1 MAITGD
7 FTRSGSIK
15 HLVMRK
21 LILLILAG
29 LYTLNPYDI
38 LPDLLVGWGW
48 LDDLIIWIL
57 LLKFVLLR
65 KQKFAQNQR
74 FHDRAGDSNKGG
86 YSNRR
91 HAGPGAQEAE
101 DTASWDPHR
110 ILGVDRSATTEEI
123 KHAYRELANK
133 YHPDKLEH
141 LGDEFKSL
149 AEKRFKEIQQ
159 AYQELS
165 GKGG

>member
-1 MAITGD
+1 MW
-7 FTRSGSIK
+7 
-15 HLVMRK
+15 K
-21 LILLILAG
+21 LILIILAV

-38 LPDLLVGWGW
+38 VPDLLVGWGW

-57 LLKFVLLR
+57 LWKYFASR
-65 KQKFAQNQR
+65 KNKFARHYRFYQN
-74 FHDRAGDSNKGG
+74 AGSSYKDSSHGDYSGHNRSDSNDP
-86 YSNRR
+86 Y
-91 HAGPGAQEAE
+91 AE
-101 DTASWDPHR
+101 DVTPWDPHR
-110 ILGVDRSATTEEI
+110 ILGIDRSASVEEI

-141 LGDEFKSL
+141 LGNEFKTL

-159 AYQELS
+159 AYQELT

>member
-1 MAITGD
+1 MW
-7 FTRSGSIK
+7 
-15 HLVMRK
+15 K
-21 LILLILAG
+21 LIFLILAG

-38 LPDLLVGWGW
+38 LPDFMVGWGW

-57 LLKFVLLR
+57 LWKFLASRTKKFVH
-65 KQKFAQNQR
+65 NQR
-74 FHDRAGDSNKGG
+74 FDQHTDNRFNASGHEQFSDQRRSNSQDQ
-86 YSNRR
+86 Y
-91 HAGPGAQEAE
+91 AETGP
-101 DTASWDPHR
+101 SWNPYR
-110 ILGVDRSATTEEI
+110 ILGVSRNASAEEI

-141 LGDEFKSL
+141 LGDEFKIL

-159 AYQELS
+159 AYQELT

>member
-1 MAITGD
+1 M
-7 FTRSGSIK
+7 
-15 HLVMRK
+15 MWK

-38 LPDLLVGWGW
+38 LPDFMVGWGW
-48 LDDLIIWIL
+48 LDDLIIWVVL
-57 LLKFVLLR
+57 WKFLASR
-65 KQKFAQNQR
+65 SKKFAHRQR
-74 FHDRAGDSNKGG
+74 FDPRTDSRFGRSG
-86 YSNRR
+86 QEQFSGRSRSNSQDQSSET
-91 HAGPGAQEAE
+91 G
-101 DTASWDPHR
+101 SLWDPYR
-110 ILGVDRSATTEEI
+110 ILGVSRNASAEEI

-141 LGDEFKSL
+141 LGDEFKIL

-159 AYQELS
+159 AYQELT

>member
-1 MAITGD
+1 MI
-7 FTRSGSIK
+7 
-15 HLVMRK
+15 MWK
-21 LILLILAG
+21 LIFLILAG

-38 LPDLLVGWGW
+38 IPDLLVGWGW

-57 LLKFVLLR
+57 LWKFLASRTYKLN
-65 KQKFAQNQR
+65 QHQR
-74 FHDRAGDSNKGG
+74 FDQQTDNRFKRGGQQQFSGWSHSDSQDQ
-86 YSNRR
+86 Y
-91 HAGPGAQEAE
+91 AE
-101 DTASWDPHR
+101 TDPAWDPHR
-110 ILGVDRSATTEEI
+110 ILGVSGNATAEEI

-141 LGDEFKSL
+141 LGDEFKTL

-159 AYQELS
+159 AYQELT

>member
-1 MAITGD
+1 MW
-7 FTRSGSIK
+7 
-15 HLVMRK
+15 K

-38 LPDLLVGWGW
+38 VPDFLVGWGW

-57 LLKFVLLR
+57 LWKFLASR
-65 KQKFAQNQR
+65 AKKFAHHQR
-74 FHDRAGDSNKGG
+74 FDQHTDARFKYGDQEQFSGQSHSNSQDPYTKTE
-86 YSNRR
+86 
-91 HAGPGAQEAE
+91 P
-101 DTASWDPHR
+101 TWDPHR
-110 ILGVDRSATTEEI
+110 ILGVARNASAEEI

-141 LGDEFKSL
+141 LGDEFKTL

-159 AYQELS
+159 AYQELT

>member
-1 MAITGD
+1 MW
-7 FTRSGSIK
+7 
-15 HLVMRK
+15 K

-38 LPDLLVGWGW
+38 LPDFMVGWGW

-57 LLKFVLLR
+57 VWKFLASQS
-65 KQKFAQNQR
+65 KKFAHDQR
-74 FHDRAGDSNKGG
+74 FDQHTDSRFRHRGQDQFSDRSRSNSHDQNTET
-86 YSNRR
+86 
-91 HAGPGAQEAE
+91 GP
-101 DTASWDPHR
+101 SWDPHR
-110 ILGVDRSATTEEI
+110 ILGISRNASADEI

-141 LGDEFKSL
+141 LGDEFKIL

-159 AYQELS
+159 AYQELT